1 VLTNLKN
8 FLHFSIPEFVNHE
21 LWSENRFT
29 PFFRFAKLQLK
40 FLATSDTLYLPWINN
55 LILPMNRGD
64 KGLTGNYYLGLWEFS
79 DMAFAIHL
87 LREGDVFL
95 DIGANLGSYSLLAAG
110 VAKARSIAF
119 EPVPHTYQKLKRSIE
134 VNKLNCSIDPRQ
146 IALTSNKLAAN
157 EGHLYFSTDR
167 DCENSFVNPEYAGE
181 KISIPVSTLNDEAVG
196 LSPTLLKIDV
206 EGFELDVLQGGSS
219 VLANKS
225 LLAIII
231 EGQTNEV
238 NKILLDAGFQDF
250 QYLPLERSLVSREK
264 YTSNR
269 IWIRSDARDLVDS
282 RLSSAPAYSVYGRSF

>member
-1 VLTNLKN
+1 MLTNLRD
-8 FLHFSIPEFVNHE
+8 FILYSISGFTNHE
-21 LWSENRFT
+21 LWSENRFP

-40 FLATSDTLYLPWINN
+40 FLATNATIYLPWIND
-55 LILPMNRGD
+55 LILPMDRGD
-64 KGLTGNYYLGLWEFS
+64 RGLTGNYYLGLWEFS
-79 DMAFAIHL
+79 DMAFAIHI
-87 LREGDVFL
+87 LREGDIFL

-119 EPVPHTYQKLKRSIE
+119 EPVPHTYQKLKRSIAA
-134 VNKLNCSIDPRQ
+134 NNLKGSIDPRQ

-157 EGHLYFSTDR
+157 GGHLYFSIDR
-167 DCENSFVNPEYAGE
+167 DCENSFVNPDYAGD
-181 KISIPVSTLNDEAVG
+181 KISIPFSTLNDEAVD

-206 EGFELDVLQGGSS
+206 EGFERDVLQGAST

-238 NKILLDAGFQDF
+238 NRILLDAGFQDF

-264 YTSNR
+264 YTPNR
-269 IWIRSDARDLVDS
+269 IWIRADARDRVDS
-282 RLSSAPAYSVYGRSF
+282 RLRSAPVNWIYGKSF

>member
-1 VLTNLKN
+1 
-8 FLHFSIPEFVNHE
+8 
-21 LWSENRFT
+21 
-29 PFFRFAKLQLK
+29 
-40 FLATSDTLYLPWINN
+40 
-55 LILPMNRGD
+55 M
-64 KGLTGNYYLGLWEFS
+64 
-79 DMAFAIHL
+79 
-87 LREGDVFL
+87 
-95 DIGANLGSYSLLAAG
+95 
-110 VAKARSIAF
+110 
-119 EPVPHTYQKLKRSIE
+119 
-134 VNKLNCSIDPRQ
+134 
-146 IALTSNKLAAN
+146 
-157 EGHLYFSTDR
+157 
-167 DCENSFVNPEYAGE
+167 NPEYAGE

-219 VLANKS
+219 VLTNKS